1 MGAVA
6 PPTSQPQ
13 QPMLI
18 PAQQLGVPSTQGGG
32 APASTPTT
40 PGATAQAATAPATP
54 TSSKKEKK
62 SRKRKGKSLAEQ
74 TSGVLSSALE
84 DANRKAAESKAQQQQ
99 HVQQPPVL
107 DALGELIQDVGLEE
121 FGGEGFA
128 DADMATAA
136 LQGAPSLVQQVW
148 TVNTNFSS
156 PPFSLTIHLLP

>member
-1 MGAVA
+1 MSAGVVSAAVA
-6 PPTSQPQ
+6 TPTSQPQ

-18 PAQQLGVPSTQGGG
+18 PAQQLGVPSTGG

-99 HVQQPPVL
+99 NVQQPPVL

-148 TVNTNFSS
+148 TVNTNF
-156 PPFSLTIHLLP
+156 